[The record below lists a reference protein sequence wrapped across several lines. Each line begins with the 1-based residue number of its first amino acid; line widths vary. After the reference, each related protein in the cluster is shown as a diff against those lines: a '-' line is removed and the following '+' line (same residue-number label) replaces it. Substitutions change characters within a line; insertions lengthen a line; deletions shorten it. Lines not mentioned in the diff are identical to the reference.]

1 MSEKTRMIDE
11 LKEVR
16 QQAQQASKL
25 WKLSAPEVSLVMTHG
40 ADLRRANLRW
50 ADLRWADLRG
60 ADLRWADLRWADLCG
75 ADLRWAD
82 LRGADLRGANLEGA
96 NLEGANLYRA
106 NLEGVRWDSHFHVRT
121 ISPIGS
127 ASSTLLVMWDKGAV
141 TIRRGCFSGDLD
153 AFKAVVAKKPDGDSD
168 RLEYEAVIVYL
179 ESVFA
184 QWQSEMDALKVQY

>member
-50 ADLRWADLRG
+50 
-60 ADLRWADLRWADLCG
+60 